1 LSRHVARRPWYDGAY
16 VRLACAVALVGA
28 LLATSLL
35 WPDAPAAEP
44 RVVSG
49 DATAET
55 PRVLKPPVPGST
67 IEPDPKASVDKGLL
81 KATQRQIKQNS
92 VVTTTF
98 RVSSFNVLGASHT
111 SNGGRHAR
119 FASGQVRMSWAIGL
133 LNGTGIDVAGLQ
145 EFQPIQHGV
154 FASQAPY
161 WGVYPNA
168 SMGREAGAN
177 AIVWREDTWELVESH
192 LIDIPYFGG
201 SLRPMPYVLLR
212 HRETGADIWFA
223 NFHNPADAHGPA
235 AQHRAAATARQIA
248 LANDLTAD
256 GTPLIFTGDF
266 NDREEYFC
274 PLTTN
279 TTMAAANGG
288 STGTSCAPPAKMD
301 VDWIFGSDVIDFGAF
316 ASVKEGLVARTSDHP
331 FVWAEATATTRAPS
345 VEQTTRDKN
354 G

>member
-1 LSRHVARRPWYDGAY
+1 MSRHAAHRPWYHNASI
-16 VRLACAVALVGA
+16 RIACAVALVGA
-28 LLATSLL
+28 LVATTLL
-35 WPDAPAAEP
+35 WPDGPSADP
-44 RVVSG
+44 RVVSDEVRPG
-49 DATAET
+49 PGPT
-55 PRVLKPPVPGST
+55 LKPPRSPAPTLSPAPLA
-67 IEPDPKASVDKGLL
+67 PDVKGLL
-81 KATQRQIKQNS
+81 KKTRLEVERNS

-111 SNGGRHAR
+111 SSGGRHAR
-119 FASGQVRMSWAIGL
+119 FASGQVRMSYAVGL

-154 FASQAPY
+154 FASQAPE
-161 WGVYPNA
+161 WGVYPDA

-201 SLRPMPYVLLR
+201 SLRPMPYILLR

-235 AQHRAAATARQIA
+235 AHHRAAATQRQIA
-248 LANDLTAD
+248 LANELTAD

-266 NDREEYFC
+266 NDPAEYFC

-301 VDWIFGSDVIDFGAF
+301 VDWIFGSEVIDFGTF
-316 ASVKEGLVARTSDHP
+316 ASVKDGLVARTSDHP
-331 FVWAEATATTRAPS
+331 FVWAEATATTKAPS
-345 VEQTTRDKN
+345 VEQTTRDN
-354 G
+354 